1 MEILQGTNKDYI
13 KLNFMDNGLKS
24 KVYQY
29 REVLEKLEMGNV
41 DSNEFSSFSDKDIE
55 DAIKAYEHAYG
66 ISDKS
71 IVLVKN
77 LCKEVFQI
85 SNVYSEQA
93 NNIYYGMEPLIAK
106 RLVKSY
112 DINLPTSFTVL
123 DKVSESVYIDDFPE
137 LHRQIGKTFE
147 IRKSVINQVKNNK
160 KVLFIGRDMRNV
172 KNFLESLP
180 SDCVM
185 GISSCDNVMGI
196 SPIRI
201 ATHGIPLDFEGMEDF
216 AIALD
221 DIPFKQY
228 SSIRQKIGINHKYIG
243 YVY

>member
-1 MEILQGTNKDYI
+1 MKGTDNDYI
-13 KLNFMDNGLKS
+13 KLTFMDNGLKS

-29 REVLEKLEMGNV
+29 REALEKLEMGNV
-41 DSNEFSSFSDKDIE
+41 DSNEFSPFSDKNIE
-55 DAIKAYEHAYG
+55 NSIKNYEYAYG

-71 IVLVKN
+71 IVLVHN
-77 LCKEVFQI
+77 LSNESFQI

-93 NNIYYGMEPLIAK
+93 NNIYYGMEPLVAK
-106 RLVKSY
+106 KLVKSY

-137 LHRQIGKTFE
+137 IHRQIGKTFE
-147 IRKSVINQVKNNK
+147 IRKAIINEVKNNK
-160 KVLFIGRDMRNV
+160 KVLFIGRDMGTVR
-172 KNFLESLP
+172 NFLERLP
-180 SDCVM
+180 SECN
-185 GISSCDNVMGI
+185 NVVGI

-201 ATHGIPLDFEGMEDF
+201 ATHGIPLDFEGMVGF